1 MMIIIWIKTRK
12 TILLVC
18 ASYWQRDL
26 ANKYPSKH
34 FWYLL
39 NSNPVPNWVFS
50 LNLHEILFWSILALK
65 FCSKYIGLLGF
76 FYFRWFIYLSFRG
89 VNKRPKSFWGALPLP
104 FEPAL
109 TKALLWIHCGAYRT
123 LRCSPAFYSNIWKLD
138 LSTKIKHYL
147 VVIELLG

>member
-89 VNKRPKSFWGALPLP
+89 VNKGQNLFEELYPCPLNP
-104 FEPAL
+104 PSPRLYYVSIVEL
-109 TKALLWIHCGAYRT
+109 TKPWDAHLHFTAIFENSILVQK
-123 LRCSPAFYSNIWKLD
+123 SNI
-138 LSTKIKHYL
+138 T
-147 VVIELLG
+147 